1 MIYNGEKYYTGR
13 DLTEYKNRKKRD
25 IALFTAYLGTGCRVS
40 ELINLDIRDVC
51 FDTSSFVVTRKGGDE
66 QEIFMPVQ
74 VENELFTYMQERVE
88 NEKAKERR
96 TFYQPSRNANDRTR
110 C

>member
-1 MIYNGEKYYTGR
+1 M
-13 DLTEYKNRKKRD
+13 
-25 IALFTAYLGTGCRVS
+25 S

-88 NEKAKERR
+88 NEKAKDDALFISRLGTRMTAQGVEKVLKNIVRLSVYTTPTRHVR
-96 TFYQPSRNANDRTR
+96 TH
-110 C
+110 

>member
-1 MIYNGEKYYTGR
+1 MKRPLTSQETVNLLDVIYNGEKYYTGR
-13 DLTEYKNRKKRD
+13 DLTEYKKRKKRD

-51 FDTSSFVVTRKGGDE
+51 FDTSSFVVTRKA
-66 QEIFMPVQ
+66 VT
-74 VENELFTYMQERVE
+74 NRKYLCLFKWKRIVYIYAGT
-88 NEKAKERR
+88 
-96 TFYQPSRNANDRTR
+96 